1 MINTVLFDWFD
12 TLAQY
17 YPLREEMRANV
28 YRELGI
34 EVDKERLAA
43 GIVLAD
49 HYYLEENARSPM
61 KQRPP
66 EQQMEIYAQMERIV
80 LKHAGVNVSDEV
92 VFNIMQAVGK
102 AFSNSQFMLFD
113 DVLPALDQLK
123 KRDLTLGIISNL
135 DRDLRPICQELGLA
149 SYLDLIVTSKE
160 VGHEKPHPPIFLAAL
175 EQAGA
180 EAAETMYVG
189 DHYATDVVGAQRVG
203 MKGVLLDRH
212 DSYRQV
218 TGCHRI
224 RTLADLV
231 HCL

>member
-1 MINTVLFDWFD
+1 MIKAVLFDWFD

-17 YPLREEMRANV
+17 HPLRDEMRANAC
-28 YRELGI
+28 RDLGI
-34 EVDKERLAA
+34 KVDKEELAP

-49 HYYLEENARSPM
+49 HYYLDENGRSPV

-66 EQQMEIYAQMERIV
+66 EEQMEIYVQMERIV

-92 VFNIMQAVGK
+92 ILSIMQAVSK
-102 AFSNSQFMLFD
+102 TFSNNQFVLFE
-113 DVLPALDQLK
+113 DVLPAFRQLK
-123 KRDLTLGIISNL
+123 KWELTLGIISNL
-135 DRDLRPICQELGLA
+135 DRDLRPICQELGID
-149 SYLDLIVTSKE
+149 SYLDLILTSRE

-175 EQAGA
+175 ERAGA
-180 EAAETMYVG
+180 QPAETIYVG
-189 DHYATDVVGAQRVG
+189 DHYDTDVVGAQRVG

-212 DSYRQV
+212 DFYRRL

-224 RTLADLV
+224 RTLAELV